1 MAVASRRSV
10 LMGLGAVAFAA
21 GGGARLALASAPV
34 DQRFVVIILRGAMD
48 GLSAIPPYADPH
60 YRDLR
65 GALAIAAPGQADGAL
80 DLDGRFGLHPNLG
93 TLKSLYDQK
102 QLIVAH
108 AVATPYRDRSHFD
121 GQDLLENGTP
131 VPHGTAEGWLNRTL
145 ALLNGGGHA
154 GIALGD
160 QVPLIL
166 RGKVEVASWAPKNL
180 PGADSDFVMRVEQ
193 MYQASPVLL
202 AALESAVSADRMAA
216 QALGTDRQSQ
226 QLMMGAGY
234 RRGAAK
240 ILAQAAGKFLA
251 DPAGPRIAVLEIN
264 GWDTHSGQGT
274 ANGRLA
280 QALGEL
286 DAATAALR
294 QSLGVAWSKT
304 AVLTATEF
312 GRTAAPNGTGG
323 TDHGT
328 ASGAF
333 LMGGAIEGGRV
344 LTDWPGLDRSRL
356 YQGRDLAPTTD
367 LRALAKGVL
376 QDHLGLPPDALARVV
391 FPDSG
396 AVAPMLDVIR
406 A

>member
-1 MAVASRRSV
+1 MTNRRSF
-10 LMGLGAVAFAA
+10 LLGLGAIALA
-21 GGGARLALASAPV
+21 GASNARLALASAPV
-34 DQRFVVIILRGAMD
+34 DRRLVVIVLRGAMD
-48 GLSAIPPYADPH
+48 GLAAIPPYADPH
-60 YRDLR
+60 YRALR
-65 GALAIAAPGQADGAL
+65 GALAIPAPGQADGAL
-80 DLDGRFGLHPNLG
+80 DLDGAFGLHPRLP
-93 TLKSLYDQK
+93 TLKSLYDQQ

-121 GQDLLENGTP
+121 GQDLLENGTA
-131 VPHGTAEGWLNRTL
+131 VPHGTADGWLNHAL
-145 ALLNGGGHA
+145 SLLNDANNG

-166 RGKVEVASWAPKNL
+166 RGETKVASWAPKRL
-180 PGADSDFVMRVEQ
+180 PGADAAFVSRVEQ
-193 MYQASPVLL
+193 MYQRSPVLL
-202 AALESAVSADRMAA
+202 AALETAVDTDRMAA
-216 QALGTDRQSQ
+216 QALGAEQGT
-226 QLMMGAGY
+226 MKPGGY

-240 ILAQAAGKFLA
+240 ILAEAAGKFLA
-251 DPAGPRIAVLEIN
+251 DADGPRIAVLEIN

-280 QALGEL
+280 LALAEL

-294 QSLGVAWSKT
+294 QSLGAAWDRT

-344 LTDWPGLDRSRL
+344 LTDWPGLDRGRL
-356 YQGRDLAPTTD
+356 YQGRDLAPTMD
-367 LRALAKGVL
+367 LRALAKGLL
-376 QDHLGLPPDALARVV
+376 QDHLGLPTDALARVV
-391 FPDSG
+391 FPESG
-396 AVAPMLDVIR
+396 AVAPVRDLIR